1 MTIINIE
8 DLLLKD
14 IWFTCLEYLSFKDAV
29 EFFAFFKPEW
39 CSQMRL
45 EKYTI
50 PSLKRNFHTAITRVD
65 DRHHRVK
72 KMKWPYTPSNK
83 TILSFVNL
91 EELSLNGAS
100 FQQLE
105 NFVFPETV
113 QTLSVGNS
121 YLIDCKPDKLI
132 QWPPRLTTLI
142 LHNRFPLVRESSSQN
157 PYQYLPSSLQVLKL
171 PGETFECIFK
181 NTNQPYRFPHLFLI
195 KGKHLSYDIMIAR
208 FKNFLETRPF
218 LLVDYV
224 QIRTRTYL
232 YYRRANVDPVECP
245 SV

>member
-1 MTIINIE
+1 MINIE

-72 KMKWPYTPSNK
+72 KMKWAYAPCNK
-83 TILSFVNL
+83 SILSFVNL
-91 EELSLNGAS
+91 EELTMNSVS
-100 FQQLE
+100 YQDIQD
-105 NFVFPETV
+105 FVFPETV
-113 QTLSVGNS
+113 KTISLGNN
-121 YLIDCKPDKLI
+121 YLLDCKPDKLI

-142 LHNRFPLVRESSSQN
+142 IHTVHPFGREPSSQD
-157 PYQYLPSSLQVLKL
+157 PYHYLPTSLQVLKL
-171 PGETFECIFK
+171 PGETFETLFK
-181 NTNQPYRFPHLFLI
+181 TTNQPYRFPHLFLI
-195 KGKHLSYDIMIAR
+195 KGRFYTHDTMISR
-208 FKNFLETRPF
+208 FESFLETRPF
-218 LLVDYV
+218 LLADYV
-224 QIRTRTYL
+224 MIRTKKYL
-232 YYRRANVDPVECP
+232 YYRRANVDPVDCP